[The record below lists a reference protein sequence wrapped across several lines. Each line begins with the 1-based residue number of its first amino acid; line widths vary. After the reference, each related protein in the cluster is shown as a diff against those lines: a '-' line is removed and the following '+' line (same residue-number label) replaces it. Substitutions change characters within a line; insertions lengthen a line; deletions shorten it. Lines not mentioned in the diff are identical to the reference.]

1 MSDRIELSVRS
12 KRLVL
17 PLLARRRNQWFQ
29 RAVDPHTPKDE
40 RAKLEDDIAHLDGL
54 ARLIGESESDV

>member
-1 MSDRIELSVRS
+1 VSDRIDLSVRS

-17 PLLARRRNQWFQ
+17 PLLARRRGQWFQ

-54 ARLIGESESDV
+54 ARLIGVSESDV

>member
-1 MSDRIELSVRS
+1 MSERIELSVRS

-17 PLLARRRNQWFQ
+17 PLLARRQWSQ
-29 RAVDPHTPKDE
+29 QALDPHTPKDE

-54 ARLIGESESDV
+54 ARLIGEGESDG